1 MRITSYTPRFL
12 GRAPRRRR
20 RFRGQRGAVLVEY
33 AFTFIF
39 SMTLFLG
46 IMEFGHALY
55 AYHFVNNA
63 AKEATRWAAVNG
75 ANCNYDSSCNGTA
88 PMNNGPAKSADVNT
102 FVQNHIPPGIDT
114 TKVTTTAC
122 GLADTG
128 ACAAST
134 PKLCTTA
141 VGTQPATANAP
152 GCTVEVTVSYGFS
165 FIFPLI
171 PGGPIAMSSTS
182 DMVIVH

>member
-1 MRITSYTPRFL
+1 MLSTSFISRFS
-12 GRAPRRRR
+12 GSAPSRLRKRKR
-20 RFRGQRGAVLVEY
+20 QRGAALVEY

-75 ANCNYDSSCNGTA
+75 ANCSSDSSCNGTT
-88 PMNNGPAKSADVNT
+88 PMNNGPAKLADVNT
-102 FVQNHIPPGIDT
+102 YVQNYIPPGIDP

-134 PKLCTTA
+134 PKFCTTA

-152 GCTVEVTVSYGFS
+152 GCAVEVTVSYSFS
-165 FIFPLI
+165 FIFPLL

-182 DMVIVH
+182 DMIIVH

>member
-1 MRITSYTPRFL
+1 MSTAASKL
-12 GRAPRRRR
+12 SSCESRRRR
-20 RFRGQRGAVLVEY
+20 ARQRGAALVEY

-102 FVQNHIPPGIDT
+102 FVQNHIPPGIECIYEIGRAH
-114 TKVTTTAC
+114 V
-122 GLADTG
+122 
-128 ACAAST
+128 
-134 PKLCTTA
+134 
-141 VGTQPATANAP
+141 
-152 GCTVEVTVSYGFS
+152 
-165 FIFPLI
+165 
-171 PGGPIAMSSTS
+171 
-182 DMVIVH
+182 